1 MILLKIAFRNIIK
14 NKKNTL
20 FIGITIFIASFM
32 FFISNFTMNGVENQ
46 VIDGYMKFQVGHV
59 VVEWEA
65 MNDIDLMDKTKYLT
79 NVQSY
84 NKNDMDRNNKS
95 VKILKDLWQQNENDI
110 DIVVP
115 VVKKNVQFSTDDGL
129 DSLVLYGITK
139 KEKDYLLDSATLN
152 IIEGTIL
159 SEEENTICISEEKAE
174 LNNLTIG
181 DTMTFTIVN
190 QKGTK
195 EKVTCNIIGIYEN
208 KAGYDNLYGFMNFDQ
223 LKELYSLE
231 YFDYTKV
238 FLKDIDKSYVFAD
251 KIDEILSKNN
261 ASLVARDFMEAS
273 QFYTNNPKIIRS
285 FFNIFIIMFLLI
297 IIIGFRSTI
306 KMNLITRYKEFGTL
320 RAIGYSKV
328 KCYIIIFLEVLLL
341 SLITLTLALV
351 LSLILVIIVNMK
363 GNGVYVGSGAITYV
377 MGGERFYPYIKEN
390 NIIVGIG
397 LMVIFS
403 IISTFSPSVK
413 MLNTNIVDLLAQRFK
428 KRSLFTLKKK

>member
-1 MILLKIAFRNIIK
+1 
-14 NKKNTL
+14 
-20 FIGITIFIASFM
+20 
-32 FFISNFTMNGVENQ
+32 MNGVENQ

-84 NKNDMDRNNKS
+84 NNNDMDRNNKS
-95 VKILKDLWQQNENDI
+95 VELLKDIWQQNENDI
-110 DIVVP
+110 DIVIP
-115 VVKKNVQFSTDDGL
+115 VIKKNVQFVTDDGL
-129 DSLVLYGITK
+129 DSIVLYGITK
-139 KEKDYLLDSATLN
+139 KEKDYLLDSSTLN
-152 IIEGTIL
+152 IIEGTVL

-174 LNNLTIG
+174 INNLTIG
-181 DTMTFTIVN
+181 DTMTFTIVDEN
-190 QKGTK
+190 GTK
-195 EKVTCNIIGIYEN
+195 KKVTCNIIGIYEN
-208 KAGYDNLYGFMNFDQ
+208 KAGYDNLYGFMNFDE
-223 LKELYSLE
+223 LKALYNLK
-231 YFDYTKV
+231 YFDYAKV
-238 FLKDIDKSYVFAD
+238 FLKDSDKSYVFAD

-285 FFNIFIIMFLLI
+285 FFNIFIIMFLFI

-341 SLITLTLALV
+341 SLMALSLALI
-351 LSLILVIIVNMK
+351 LSLSIVIIVNMK

-377 MGGERFYPYIKEN
+377 MGGERFYPFIKEN

-397 LMVIFS
+397 LMVLFS
-403 IISTFSPSVK
+403 LISTFSPSVK

-428 KRSLFTLKKK
+428 KKSLLTLKKKK